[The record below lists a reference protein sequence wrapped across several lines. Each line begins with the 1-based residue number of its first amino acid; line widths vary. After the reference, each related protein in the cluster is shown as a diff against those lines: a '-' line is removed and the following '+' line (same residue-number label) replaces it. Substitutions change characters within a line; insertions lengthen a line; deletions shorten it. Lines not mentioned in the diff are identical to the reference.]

1 MERIVLVSGGTP
13 ALGSATAPEPRRP
26 GHPELEKLRAALSS
40 AGAAWRTC
48 APAESPHP

>member
-1 MERIVLVSGGTP
+1 MERIVLVPGGTP
-13 ALGSATAPEPRRP
+13 ALGSATALEARRP

-40 AGAAWRTC
+40 DGAAWRTC